1 MTNTDSFIAEVSEEV
16 RRDRLFALFKRYGWI
31 GIVLVLLI
39 VGAAGFREWNR
50 SQHQLA
56 AELFGDGLRTA
67 IAESVDGELSGGF
80 SDLDASGDR
89 KALIAFSR
97 SAVLAETDREEA
109 AQILL
114 ALTQDDDVSSVYRD
128 LASLKVI
135 WIQAN
140 DLPVDELLKR
150 LVPLEAPGAPF
161 RLLAHETRAHAL
173 IREGQ
178 YNEAAAILNR
188 IIEETAVP
196 QDLRERIALL
206 LTTIEDRADDEAT
219 S

>member
-1 MTNTDSFIAEVSEEV
+1 
-16 RRDRLFALFKRYGWI
+16 
-31 GIVLVLLI
+31 
-39 VGAAGFREWNR
+39 
-50 SQHQLA
+50 
-56 AELFGDGLRTA
+56 
-67 IAESVDGELSGGF
+67 
-80 SDLDASGDR
+80 
-89 KALIAFSR
+89 
-97 SAVLAETDREEA
+97 
-109 AQILL
+109 
-114 ALTQDDDVSSVYRD
+114 SVYRD
-128 LASLKVI
+128 FASLKVI